1 MSVRPN
7 KSHARREPAMAAGP
21 PAGTNAPSLIEK
33 SFGEACKTALKLLEH
48 CNIQIAVV
56 LDSSGGEDVVRYLTQ
71 HGPYPISYNKT
82 QLGKKLP
89 SARIEIDGCSL
100 VQ

>member
-33 SFGEACKTALKLLEH
+33 SLGEACKTALKLLEH

-56 LDSSGGEDVVRYLTQ
+56 LDSSGGKDVVRCRTQ
-71 HGPYPISYNKT
+71 HGPTLYHNKT